1 MATTGVAHHQSRTRF
16 TATENPD
23 ECAARAARFAMRDAS
38 YRAALGLAGGE
49 PLPRSLGNVHHS
61 HAGQMQAQASGGAA
75 RLRTR
80 PVL

>member
-16 TATENPD
+16 TATEDPD
-23 ECAARAARFAMRDAS
+23 ECAARAARLRARDAS

-49 PLPRSLGNVHHS
+49 PLPGTLGNVHHS
-61 HAGQMQAQASGGAA
+61 RAGGMQAQASGGAM

-80 PVL
+80 AVV